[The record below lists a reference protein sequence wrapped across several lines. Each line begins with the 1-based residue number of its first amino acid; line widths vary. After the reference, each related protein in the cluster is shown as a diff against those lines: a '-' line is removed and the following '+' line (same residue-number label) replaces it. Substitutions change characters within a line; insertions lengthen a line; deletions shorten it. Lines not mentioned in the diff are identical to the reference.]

1 MSIIGIC
8 GNARSGKDTM
18 ADLIIEVLSDIGVKS
33 AKTAFANE
41 LKKECRDFVMNTIGI
56 DTFTEKTE
64 EKNIIRPLLVTWG
77 SEIRRKLNPDVW
89 VEKVE
94 KSLAPNQVTIISDV
108 RFENEFNWLRGLDS
122 YCIFVDRV
130 DENGNQVQPAN
141 DYEKENNEFLR
152 ANCDFHLTWSTVGD
166 GNLKALKSVVIE
178 VLEKTID
185 PNKIAQWTQTFV

>member
-41 LKKECRDFVMNTIGI
+41 LKKECRDFVMNAIGI

-94 KSLAPNQVTIISDV
+94 KSLVPNQVTIISDV
-108 RFENEFNWLRGLDS
+108 RFQNEFNWLRGLDS

-141 DYEKENNEFLR
+141 DYERENNEFLR
-152 ANCDFHLTWSTVGD
+152 GNCDFHLTWSTVGD
-166 GNLKALKSVVIE
+166 GNLKALKSVVVE